1 MTTDQACA
9 SCIRPSSLVLCKSE
23 VVVVGFQLQIAGFG
37 GSSVRLRTGAFS
49 FRLLGACFQSQADV
63 SRHAC
68 IGYLPVPAHVS
79 IRLLISPHQ
88 TRRPTVLPRGRDRD
102 RLCAVC
108 CRRRGAC
115 GRTDRALGWPAI
127 GGRRVRGQHAWV
139 SLTSPKLCCFNRAF
153 AFAGLAGF
161 VTCIMQDTWLMSVA
175 SLIPSLQCQTFSD
188 HPDG

>member
-9 SCIRPSSLVLCKSE
+9 SCIRPSSPVLCKSE
-23 VVVVGFQLQIAGFG
+23 KVVVGFQLQIVGFG
-37 GSSVRLRTGAFS
+37 GSRAVASVRLRTGAFS
-49 FRLLGACFQSQADV
+49 SGSLVLPVPGRRVPACGL
-63 SRHAC
+63 
-68 IGYLPVPAHVS
+68 GYLPAHVS

-127 GGRRVRGQHAWV
+127 GRWRARGQHAWV
-139 SLTSPKLCCFNRAF
+139 SLTSVSSASSTVLCLCRPCWVRHLHN
-153 AFAGLAGF
+153 AGYMAD
-161 VTCIMQDTWLMSVA
+161 VC
-175 SLIPSLQCQTFSD
+175 SLLNSLSNYYNVKPF
-188 HPDG
+188 